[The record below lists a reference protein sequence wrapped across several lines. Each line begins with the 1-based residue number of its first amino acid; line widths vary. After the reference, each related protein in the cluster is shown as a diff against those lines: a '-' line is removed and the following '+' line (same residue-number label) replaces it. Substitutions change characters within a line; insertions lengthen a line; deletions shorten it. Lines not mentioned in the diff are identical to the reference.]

1 MTYTSPILQII
12 LAGWFLHN
20 ETKTYN
26 SPTLY
31 LVKELDY
38 YARTEQW
45 DKLLSAPLRSDKN
58 AMHACFQNLAL
69 AQKVFWPTSI
79 IAQTSRSRRFMDCME
94 SFHHSFHLIK

>member
-1 MTYTSPILQII
+1 MDDLYLSYSSDYPGRMVPAQRNKDIQL
-12 LAGWFLHN
+12 
-20 ETKTYN
+20 
-26 SPTLY
+26 PTLY

-69 AQKVFWPTSI
+69 AQKVFWPTKHY
-79 IAQTSRSRRFMDCME
+79 RSN
-94 SFHHSFHLIK
+94 K